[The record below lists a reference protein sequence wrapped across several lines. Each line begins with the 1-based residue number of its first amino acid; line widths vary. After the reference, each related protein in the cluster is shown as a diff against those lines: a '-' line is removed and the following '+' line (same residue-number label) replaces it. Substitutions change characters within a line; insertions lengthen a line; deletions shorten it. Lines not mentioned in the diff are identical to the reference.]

1 MKIIPEKSENRRK
14 FLKNGLRAL
23 ILSVIVFVSG
33 FLGWREMSSAGNEN
47 ICVIETPCRDCS
59 KYPKCKIQ
67 KAVELKQNLS
77 SNQKEIIW

>member
-14 FLKNGLRAL
+14 FLKNGLRAF
-23 ILSVIVFVSG
+23 ILGVIVFVSG
-33 FLGWREMSSAGNEN
+33 FLGWREMSSGGDKNVCA
-47 ICVIETPCRDCS
+47 VETPCNKCS
-59 KYPKCKIQ
+59 QYPDCKIQ